1 MVTPEMSM
9 QIDHFIPI
17 YLKKIKKW
25 LGDAKKVL
33 VVGTNSINDTTPYS
47 LSVRFVLEADG
58 KKVEYIDRK
67 NWQHFS
73 KIYHGLIKDKS
84 NVKTILVEN
93 DEKSISPFPL
103 NIAKNIIKQSEH
115 YDPDNFVYIN
125 KNGVYGPEQTYTL
138 YLYQLLSRK
147 FSGSFL

>member
-67 NWQHFS
+67 NWYDAG
-73 KIYHGLIKDKS
+73 KMYLGLHES
-84 NVKTILVEN
+84 NVKTIVVEN
-93 DEKSISPFPL
+93 NEEDVSRLPFKL
-103 NIAKNIIKQSEH
+103 AKDIIKQSEH
-115 YDPDNFVYIN
+115 CSPDNFKYIN
-125 KNGVYGPEQTYTL
+125 KDGVFGAEQTYSL
-138 YLYQLLSRK
+138 YLCQVLSK
-147 FSGSFL
+147 KLTG